1 MGSFG
6 TENFRSLIFF
16 IFWLFTEFSRL
27 RDRGVV
33 RHLASERHARRS
45 ICRSSAT
52 RLLQQARRTASHAGR
67 PCAGFGNL
75 VEAPALRI
83 VDLAR
88 PLGYHDGFRRLASV
102 RLIGPQGSGE
112 ARLAVQHFTQRVGT
126 STTHHVVL
134 PNPRRRLQGRA
145 LTRLTMSRRFGRTK
159 REEVDAMQVKET
171 VAYVLNHEFQISV
184 PASDLD
190 AKADARLVDLK
201 DKVRL
206 NGFRPGKVP
215 VSHLKKVYGRS
226 VMAETVEQTIRD
238 TNSQIFSERG
248 FRLATE
254 PKVTMPTEEKAVE
267 DILTGK
273 SDLTYTVAIEVVPAI
288 QLADFKSFSVEKP
301 VADVTDADVDE
312 AIKRIADQNRG
323 YTAKAEGAK
332 AETGDRVTISFKGTI
347 DGTPFDGGTGE
358 NIQVVIGA
366 GQFIPGFEEQLVGI
380 AAGETRNLKVSFP
393 KNYMS
398 EKLAGQPA
406 EFETTAT
413 AIEAPQGVE
422 INDEFAKTL
431 GLESLDK
438 LKQAARERLT
448 AEYAGATRQRVKRTL
463 LDRLDEAHQFEAPP
477 TLIDEE
483 FNLMWNSIKAEMESG
498 GKTFADENTTE
509 EASQEEYRKIAD
521 RRVRLGLVLS
531 EIGEKNKI
539 TVTDDEVS
547 RAVIER
553 ARQMPGRE
561 KEVWDYYRSNA
572 NALAQLRAPIY
583 EDKVVDFILELAN
596 VTEKKVT
603 REDLFK
609 DDEAEK
615 SAA

>member
-1 MGSFG
+1 
-6 TENFRSLIFF
+6 
-16 IFWLFTEFSRL
+16 
-27 RDRGVV
+27 
-33 RHLASERHARRS
+33 
-45 ICRSSAT
+45 
-52 RLLQQARRTASHAGR
+52 
-67 PCAGFGNL
+67 
-75 VEAPALRI
+75 
-83 VDLAR
+83 
-88 PLGYHDGFRRLASV
+88 
-102 RLIGPQGSGE
+102 
-112 ARLAVQHFTQRVGT
+112 
-126 STTHHVVL
+126 
-134 PNPRRRLQGRA
+134 
-145 LTRLTMSRRFGRTK
+145 
-159 REEVDAMQVKET
+159 MQVTET
-171 VAYVLNHEFQISV
+171 LAEGLKHEFQISV

-201 DKVRL
+201 GKVRL

-226 VMAETVEQTIRD
+226 VMAETIDQTIRD
-238 TNSQIFSERG
+238 TNTQIFTERG
-248 FRLATE
+248 FRLASE
-254 PKVTMPTEEKAVE
+254 PKITMPTEQAAVE

-273 SDLTYTVAIEVVPAI
+273 SDLTYTVSIEVVPPI
-288 QLADFKSFSVEKP
+288 QLADFKGFTVEKP
-301 VADVTDADVDE
+301 VAEVTDKDVDE
-312 AIKRIADQNRG
+312 AIQRIADQNRA
-323 YTAKAEGAK
+323 YAAKGEGAK

-347 DGTPFDGGTGE
+347 DGVAFDGGTGE
-358 NIQVVIGA
+358 NIQVTIGSNS
-366 GQFIPGFEEQLVGI
+366 FIPGFEEQLIGI
-380 AAGETRNLKVSFP
+380 AAGETRTLKVSFP
-393 KNYMS
+393 KNYAS

-413 AIEAPQGVE
+413 LIEAPQATE

-438 LKQAARERLT
+438 LKEAARERLT
-448 AEYAGATRQRVKRTL
+448 AEFAGATRQRVKRLL
-463 LDRLDEAHQFEAPP
+463 LDRLDESHRFEAPP
-477 TLIDEE
+477 SLVEEE
-483 FNLMWNSIKAEMESG
+483 FNLMWNSIKAEMESSN
-498 GKTFADENTTE
+498 KTFADEDTTE
-509 EASQEEYRKIAD
+509 EAAREEYHKIAD

-539 TVTDDEVS
+539 SVTDDEVS

-603 REDLFK
+603 REELYK
-609 DDEAEK
+609 DEEK

>member
-1 MGSFG
+1 MQV
-6 TENFRSLIFF
+6 TE
-16 IFWLFTEFSRL
+16 T
-27 RDRGVV
+27 
-33 RHLASERHARRS
+33 
-45 ICRSSAT
+45 
-52 RLLQQARRTASHAGR
+52 
-67 PCAGFGNL
+67 L
-75 VEAPALRI
+75 VEGL
-83 VDLAR
+83 
-88 PLGYHDGFRRLASV
+88 
-102 RLIGPQGSGE
+102 
-112 ARLAVQHFTQRVGT
+112 
-126 STTHHVVL
+126 
-134 PNPRRRLQGRA
+134 
-145 LTRLTMSRRFGRTK
+145 K
-159 REEVDAMQVKET
+159 
-171 VAYVLNHEFQISV
+171 HEFQISV

-226 VMAETVEQTIRD
+226 VMAETIDQTIRD
-238 TNSQIFSERG
+238 TNTQIFTERG
-248 FRLATE
+248 FRLASE
-254 PKVTMPTEEKAVE
+254 PKITMPTEEKAVE
-267 DILTGK
+267 DVLTGK
-273 SDLTYTVAIEVVPAI
+273 SDLTYTVSIEVVPAI
-288 QLADFKSFSVEKP
+288 ALADFKSFTVEKP
-301 VADVTDADVDE
+301 VAEVTDADVDE
-312 AIKRIADQNRG
+312 AIKRIADQNRSFA
-323 YTAKAEGAK
+323 AKGEGAK
-332 AETGDRVTISFKGTI
+332 AESGDRVTISFKGTI
-347 DGTPFDGGTGE
+347 EGVPFDGGTGE
-358 NIQVVIGA
+358 NIQVTIGSNT
-366 GQFIPGFEEQLVGI
+366 FIPGFEEQLLGM
-380 AAGETRNLKVSFP
+380 AAGETRTLKVAFP
-393 KNYMS
+393 KNYAS

-413 AIEAPQGVE
+413 LIEAPQETV
-422 INDEFAKTL
+422 IDDEFAKTL

-448 AEYAGATRQRVKRTL
+448 VEFAAATRQRVKRML
-463 LDRLDEAHQFEAPP
+463 LDRLDESHKFEAPP
-477 TLIDEE
+477 SLVAEE

-498 GKTFADENTTE
+498 GKTFADEDTTE
-509 EASQEEYRKIAD
+509 EAAKEEYHKIAD

-603 REDLFK
+603 RDDLYK
-609 DDEAEK
+609 DDEEADK